1 MINVRHQSIDRTY
14 VSPLLFGAVLL
25 VMLGDIVTT
34 GVGLHLGL
42 QEGNPFV
49 ATVISWFGMPG
60 MVATKAVAAAAL
72 LVLPSFTVES
82 QWAFRIGSAAYLG
95 VGVFVVLSNLLNI
108 WATLG

>member
-1 MINVRHQSIDRTY
+1 MRQETIEPTY
-14 VSPLLFGAVLL
+14 VSPLLFAAVLV

-34 GVGLHLGL
+34 GVGLQLGL

-49 ATVISWFGMPG
+49 ATVIAWFGMPG
-60 MVATKAVAAAAL
+60 MIATKAAAAAAL

-82 QWAFRIGSAAYLG
+82 RWAFRIGSAAYLA
-95 VGVFVVLSNLLNI
+95 VGVFVVLSNLVNI